1 MSEQIVY
8 LDTSVI
14 VKRYVAESGSD
25 YMKNIYKSAY
35 NVKLKIA
42 FSLWNVGE
50 TLGVL
55 DKAKRLGRLNE
66 EDYGLVKRRFLGE
79 TTRLLKLNV
88 LIIVDLKSFIIK
100 QTWKIMEKYQ
110 LYQAD
115 ALQIASANYIGANSF
130 LVSDK
135 KLHEAALKEGLNS
148 MLI

>member
-100 QTWKIMEKYQ
+100 QTWKIMEK
-110 LYQAD
+110 
-115 ALQIASANYIGANSF
+115 
-130 LVSDK
+130 SD
-135 KLHEAALKEGLNS
+135 LLPALKGESSLRSQGLHPFTGATR
-148 MLI
+148 L